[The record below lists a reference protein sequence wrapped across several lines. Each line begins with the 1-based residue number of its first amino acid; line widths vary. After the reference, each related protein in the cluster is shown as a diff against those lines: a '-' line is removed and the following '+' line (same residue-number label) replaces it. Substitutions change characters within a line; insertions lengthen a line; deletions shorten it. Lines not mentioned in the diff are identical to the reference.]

1 MGIFNTTK
9 VKRALWFVNYPFTIA
24 TKDSAR
30 PKLFGHFLRDSLYC
44 FIIVYKGFCP
54 KTENSF
60 TKTVKDYV
68 KGFVIH
74 IETDNY
80 LFTERNDIFKEKNLQ
95 WMIYTRHSPSWTELT
110 SFPYKL

>member
-1 MGIFNTTK
+1 M
-9 VKRALWFVNYPFTIA
+9 A

-30 PKLFGHFLRDSLYC
+30 PKPFGHFLRDSLYC

-60 TKTVKDYV
+60 TKTIKDYV

-80 LFTERNDIFKEKNLQ
+80 LFTERNDIFKENYLQ

>member
-1 MGIFNTTK
+1 MGHKDLRFGQIVYILVFYNISFSWLLPLDGFRCIFLCRVYCVTVKTK
-9 VKRALWFVNYPFTIA
+9 N
-24 TKDSAR
+24 
-30 PKLFGHFLRDSLYC
+30 C

-54 KTENSF
+54 RTENSF

-95 WMIYTRHSPSWTELT
+95 
-110 SFPYKL
+110 

>member
-30 PKLFGHFLRDSLYC
+30 PKLFGHFLRDWLYC

-80 LFTERNDIFKEKNLQ
+80 LFTERNDIFKENYLQ
-95 WMIYTRHSPSWTELT
+95 WMIYTRHSPSWTELA

>member
-80 LFTERNDIFKEKNLQ
+80 LFTERNDIFKENYLQ

-110 SFPYKL
+110 SFPYKV

>member
-1 MGIFNTTK
+1 M
-9 VKRALWFVNYPFTIA
+9 A

-30 PKLFGHFLRDSLYC
+30 PKPCGHFLRDSLYC
-44 FIIVYKGFCP
+44 LIIVYKGFCP

-80 LFTERNDIFKEKNLQ
+80 SLSETIFLKEKNLQ
-95 WMIYTRHSPSWTELT
+95 WMIYTRHT
-110 SFPYKL
+110 PYSQMADTREKTGA

>member
-80 LFTERNDIFKEKNLQ
+80 LFTERNDIFKENYLQ

>member
-30 PKLFGHFLRDSLYC
+30 PKLFGHFLRDSLYF

-80 LFTERNDIFKEKNLQ
+80 LFTERNDIFKENYLQ

-110 SFPYKL
+110 SFPYKV

>member
-1 MGIFNTTK
+1 MGIFNITK

-30 PKLFGHFLRDSLYC
+30 PKPFGHFLRDSLYC
-44 FIIVYKGFCP
+44 LIIVYKGFCP

-74 IETDNY
+74 IQTDNY
-80 LFTERNDIFKEKNLQ
+80 LFTERNDIFEREEFAVNDLH
-95 WMIYTRHSPSWTELT
+95 TP
-110 SFPYKL
+110 

>member
-1 MGIFNTTK
+1 M
-9 VKRALWFVNYPFTIA
+9 A
-24 TKDSAR
+24 TKGSAR
-30 PKLFGHFLRDSLYC
+30 PKPFGHFLRDSLYC

-74 IETDNY
+74 IETENY
-80 LFTERNDIFKEKNLQ
+80 LFTERNDIFEREEFAMNDLH
-95 WMIYTRHSPSWTELT
+95 TP
-110 SFPYKL
+110 

>member
-80 LFTERNDIFKEKNLQ
+80 LFTERNDIFKENYLQ

-110 SFPYKL
+110 SFLYKL